1 MDLPT
6 IYHWSGRSLKLCV
19 RVSPVT
25 GMILEDAPA
34 LAGAGEERVSR
45 VVGRDDLE
53 ARSFFELRGEGTVV
67 FVAEAGF

>member
-1 MDLPT
+1 MVLPI

-19 RVSPVT
+19 RVSPVP

-34 LAGAGEERVSR
+34 LAGAGEEGVSR
-45 VVGRDDLE
+45 VVGHDVLE

-67 FVAEAGF
+67 FGGEAGF

>member
-1 MDLPT
+1 
-6 IYHWSGRSLKLCV
+6 
-19 RVSPVT
+19 
-25 GMILEDAPA
+25 MILEDAPA